1 MGAQPSRPSDAQ
13 AEELDAKLEA
23 LLDAA
28 AASIA
33 HADVLL
39 VCTGAG
45 WCVRPPIPRVP
56 EPLRHEAGRLMLTRR
71 VCRLMLTYS
80 VRRAAQVG

>member
-1 MGAQPSRPSDAQ
+1 MGAQPSRPSAAQ

-45 WCVRPPIPRVP
+45 WCAPPPP
-56 EPLRHEAGRLMLTRR
+56 FNPGLAPLRHEAGRLMLAHR
-71 VCRLMLTYS
+71 VHLAT
-80 VRRAAQVG
+80 QVG